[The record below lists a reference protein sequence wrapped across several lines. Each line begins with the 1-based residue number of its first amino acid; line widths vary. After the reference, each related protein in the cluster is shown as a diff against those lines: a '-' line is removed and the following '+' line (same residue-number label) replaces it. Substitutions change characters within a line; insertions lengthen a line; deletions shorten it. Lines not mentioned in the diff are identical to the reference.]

1 MTANSQN
8 ADATTGQMT
17 LDGFNEPPLSVG
29 DHVED
34 LERDASLP
42 ATMVVVGLS
51 PKTADEFEFAE
62 GMTVADANPAFPAD
76 DKVVEVVFPNS
87 ADLELDTDDKYA
99 YPRSRLMLTESV
111 HG

>member
-1 MTANSQN
+1 MTANPQN
-8 ADATTGQMT
+8 PDATTGQMT
-17 LDGFNEPPLSVG
+17 LDGFSEPPLNVG

-34 LERDASLP
+34 RERDTS
-42 ATMVVVGLS
+42 TMVVVGLS